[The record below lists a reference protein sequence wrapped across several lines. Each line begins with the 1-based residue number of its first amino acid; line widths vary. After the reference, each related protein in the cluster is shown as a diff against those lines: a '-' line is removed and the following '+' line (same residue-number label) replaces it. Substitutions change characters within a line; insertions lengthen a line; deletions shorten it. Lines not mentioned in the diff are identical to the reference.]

1 MHQLGAQVLIAAIL
15 LPVIRDDGMTLGGA
29 CREWPKPKPADDR
42 RGSERIGAGTMPSRE
57 AYEPERTVPALDRVA
72 AADAVRPL
80 QVTIFIPQR
89 QATARG
95 TVSEKSEHAP
105 LRPASPV
112 ENSETLNDRRALSA
126 HLSGAR

>member
-57 AYEPERTVPALDRVA
+57 AYEPERTVPALDPGGGR
-72 AADAVRPL
+72 RC
-80 QVTIFIPQR
+80 
-89 QATARG
+89 
-95 TVSEKSEHAP
+95 
-105 LRPASPV
+105 RPAASG
-112 ENSETLNDRRALSA
+112 NHFHTSEASHGSWDCVREIGTRSTQTGFA
-126 HLSGAR
+126 G